1 MRPFIFILIPLFVL
15 NLYDSSDAKV
25 LKSADIKRIYSGI
38 EDIKGNFI
46 QKTFIKDL
54 NRTDTYKGIFFIKLP
69 SRMKWQ
75 YSDEKGETE
84 VIIKGQEMIL
94 YQKNQRQALRQ
105 MFDTH
110 LYGHIPV
117 AFLAGLGNIEDD
129 FNIKERGG
137 HLILIP
143 KRSMGGIVSIV
154 LRPSMGEFPIGSVVI
169 TDKRNNRIEIDLK
182 DVSINTGISA
192 SIFEFSPPEGVN
204 LQELR

>member
-1 MRPFIFILIPLFVL
+1 MRPFIFLLIPLFVL
-15 NLYDSSDAKV
+15 SLYDSSDANA

-38 EDIKGNFI
+38 EDIKGSFT

-75 YSDEKGETE
+75 YRDEKGETE

-105 MFDTH
+105 IFDSH
-110 LYGHIPV
+110 LYGQIPV

-129 FNIKERGG
+129 FKIEEKAG

-143 KRSMGGIVSIV
+143 KRAMGGIVSII
-154 LRPSMGEFPIGSVVI
+154 LRPSQGEFPIGSVVI
-169 TDKRNNRIEIDLK
+169 TDKRNNKIEIDLK

-192 SIFEFSPPEGVN
+192 SIFEFSPPEGVK